1 MKKIRKISLFL
12 MVVVLTLCSTIGV
25 SADSNSGNTYQIDN
39 VTVIFDVDSQFSI
52 EQQEVIANLIVNPEY
67 GVAKA
72 NLICNI
78 FGHKN
83 TSETVVTITHKVL
96 AETPRCLQENFTV
109 TTCSRCD
116 ESTVERNSY
125 GYIFCCPED

>member
-1 MKKIRKISLFL
+1 MKRIIALL
-12 MVVVLTLCSTIGV
+12 MVVILTICATI
-25 SADSNSGNTYQIDN
+25 SATADSNVGNIYQIGN
-39 VTVIFDVDSQFSI
+39 VSIVFDADSQFSN
-52 EQQEVIANLIVNPEY
+52 EQQEAIANLLVYPEF

-83 TSETVVTITHKVL
+83 TTEGVTTITHKVL
-96 AETPRCLQENFTV
+96 VETPRCLQENFTI
-109 TTCSRCD
+109 TICSRCD
-116 ESTVERNSY
+116 ESTVERISY